1 MTTIFSLDSYP
12 EIKSACLLFE
22 DLSVFNDDLS
32 LKNTHRF
39 YDDRKDSTYIGEN
52 PVTQLNFNSET
63 SVLKSLGLKL
73 DDKSESLFIVP
84 DHLDS
89 LRMRDILDI
98 NKDDKY
104 IYKSAYYYWS
114 YISQL
119 QYLIPVKKPIIFLDL
134 NQFNLEKY
142 TYVELIEKEKN
153 LYPIPVL
160 DKVNKIP
167 LDIKINN
174 DYRIYDRVIENI
186 SSKIL
191 EDYNKDIKS
200 LEELT
205 KYLKKIKL
213 FQHNLT
219 EPLFIEINY
228 EDEIYYKLIQLNID
242 EIRNVVYPEI
252 APIIENIKNV
262 VQSQPDYHFIVV
274 SEFSTMQWF
283 RDAFNQQNLVVP
295 DTSKNEFTKIWQE
308 KQDTELSLYGQYLD
322 RIEFKFIKDNEPVWL
337 KIADEKIYYEGD
349 TETHTE
355 IAKLDGDKSTFILKN
370 NDVSLPIKI
379 NGEEYRK
386 KDIPQAYYI
395 DYPLEEN
402 NNTQDLKPIEIQIE
416 LKFLIGNVPK
426 VVVRN
431 LENNSILEN
440 IKMADINQSQENCI
454 PLEKIKSRR
463 NQELQNPVRCQEIEK
478 ALHEYNFVPFNFV
491 NLEIF
496 LSQIH
501 QSMEIR
507 TRIYRQIHQVRGGNS
522 DLLVNINPNHSLR
535 EAFNCNLIVSIC
547 DLIRRYGLN
556 HIVIPAGQNGREF
569 FENISE
575 NLRDWILLIGKTY
588 RFLPINILDGFF
600 ELTFINRIKE
610 NRLIGIQ
617 IFHFL
622 ARLAREKK
630 YQLTYF
636 SFFNFSYQIQEY
648 LWGYGRILLWYSEYD
663 YCESELNYCLHFF
676 MLLEH
681 LNLQDLDNK
690 PYLKDAFLCLIYMLT
705 FREKNEKFCH
715 NNSQEYILAQQV
727 IAKYQDQD
735 IRNSALGEKSLVE
748 YFKEYLEG
756 TSSGENNLLNAD

>member
-1 MTTIFSLDSYP
+1 MTTIFSLESYP
-12 EIKSACLLFE
+12 EINSACLLFE
-22 DLSVFNDDLS
+22 DISVFNDDLS

-39 YDDRKDSTYIGEN
+39 YDERKDSTFVEEN

-84 DHLDS
+84 DYLDS
-89 LRMRDILDI
+89 LRMRDILDV

-119 QYLIPVKKPIIFLDL
+119 QHLIPVKKPIIFLDL

-142 TYVELIEKEKN
+142 TYVELIENEKN

-186 SSKIL
+186 ASKIL

-228 EDEIYYKLIQLNID
+228 EDKIYYKLIQLNID

-262 VQSQPDYHFIVV
+262 VQSQPDYYFIVV

-322 RIEFKFIKDNEPVWL
+322 RIEFKFMKDNEPVWL

-440 IKMADINQSQENCI
+440 IKMADIKTSQENCI

-478 ALHEYNFVPFNFV
+478 ALSKFNSVSFDFENDV
-491 NLEIF
+491 EVF
-496 LSQIH
+496 KQVQ
-501 QSMEIR
+501 QSME
-507 TRIYRQIHQVRGGNS
+507 TRDVINIQINKKFGGKT
-522 DLLVNINPNHSLR
+522 DLLLNINPDHPLQKIL
-535 EAFNCNLIVSIC
+535 NCNLIENIC
-547 DLIRRYGLN
+547 ELIFRYGSNVINIPGPQRGEEYTQHRQRLIKW
-556 HIVIPAGQNGREF
+556 IV
-569 FENISE
+569 
-575 NLRDWILLIGKTY
+575 LIGKTY
-588 RFLPINILDGFF
+588 SFLPTNIIERFYEPNFIDQGRGRIGNEFF
-600 ELTFINRIKE
+600 L
-610 NRLIGIQ
+610 
-617 IFHFL
+617 FL
-622 ARLAREKK
+622 ARLARDKCF
-630 YQLTYF
+630 QIAYF
-636 SFFNFSYQIQEY
+636 NLFMQCYKLQGY
-648 LWGYGRILLWYSEYD
+648 LWGYARILLWYSDYD
-663 YCESELNYCLHFF
+663 YGELELNYSLHFF
-676 MLLEH
+676 RLLNY
-681 LNLQDLDNK
+681 LYQYDLDNSTNLQDV
-690 PYLKDAFLCLIYMLT
+690 FLCLIYMLT
-705 FREKNEKFCH
+705 FREKNKKFCH
-715 NNSQEYILAQQV
+715 NNSPEYKLAQRV